1 LETQTH
7 KKEAFA
13 PLVLAS
19 TSRYRRELLARLQL
33 RFDTAAPEIDE
44 SPLSGESGR
53 DCAMRL
59 ARLKARAIG
68 SAYANGLVIGSDQ
81 VAECDGRRLDKP
93 GTVEKAVEQ
102 LSWASGK
109 EAVFN
114 TAVTLFNA
122 ATGREQTR
130 VVPTRVR
137 YRRLAAPE
145 IARYLSLEAAID
157 CAGSAKAE
165 GLGIS
170 LLEAIEGSDPT
181 ALIGLPLI
189 ALCEM
194 LREENVHIP

>member
-1 LETQTH
+1 METQTS
-7 KKEAFA
+7 KKEAFTR
-13 PLVLAS
+13 LVLAS
-19 TSRYRRELLARLQL
+19 TSPYRRELLARLQL
-33 RFDTAAPEIDE
+33 RFETAAPDIDE
-44 SPLSGESGR
+44 SPLNGESGR

-59 ARLKARAIG
+59 ARLKARAVG
-68 SAYANGLVIGSDQ
+68 SEYANALVIGSDQ

-93 GTVEKAVEQ
+93 GIIEKAVEQ

-114 TAVTLFNA
+114 TAVTLLNG

-130 VVPTRVR
+130 VVPTKVR
-137 YRRLAAPE
+137 YRRLAPSE
-145 IARYLSLEAAID
+145 IERYLNQEAAID

-170 LLEAIEGSDPT
+170 LLEAIEGNDPT

-194 LREENVHIP
+194 LREENVRIP

>member
-1 LETQTH
+1 METQTSNE
-7 KKEAFA
+7 EAFA
-13 PLVLAS
+13 QLILAS
-19 TSRYRRELLARLQL
+19 TSPYRRELLGRLQL
-33 RFDTAAPEIDE
+33 RFDIAAPDIDE

-59 ARLKARAIG
+59 ARLKARAVG
-68 SAYANGLVIGSDQ
+68 SGYAAGLVIGSDQ

-93 GTVEKAVEQ
+93 GSVERAVEQ

-109 EAVFN
+109 QAVFN

-130 VVPTRVR
+130 VVPTTVR
-137 YRRLAAPE
+137 YRRLAAAE
-145 IARYLSLEAAID
+145 IERYLIQETAID

-170 LLEAIEGSDPT
+170 LLEAIECSDPT

-194 LREENVHIP
+194 LREENVRIP